1 MLKCIQLLHDHST
14 HDERAWRLRREN
26 IRPMRGLYRRR
37 TLQAGAA
44 SNAMNEG
51 EIMRRNVWMTAAAL
65 VCFGAMGARAGT
77 PPGITLHQSVLPLGS
92 AVRVTGRADPAAIV
106 HFQVALRMRGMAE
119 LSARVARG
127 EHVSRDELAR
137 SYLPAKADYQAVVG
151 WLQSAGLSVDRVFG
165 SRLTVEASGR
175 VADVARVLQAHFSR
189 VTTEGREFLSA
200 DTAPHVPS
208 GLSAIV
214 LSINGLQPQLHAMP
228 AHVFHAGAPMRRGMQ
243 AESAGSTPYY
253 PSDLLAAYG
262 ANGVS
267 STGAGAT
274 TAIVI
279 DTFPNTSD
287 LTSFWNTTGVSQS
300 LSNIQMIQAVSGTL
314 PAPSGEETLDTEYAS
329 SIAPSSQVRV
339 YAAQSLAFAN
349 LDTAFQTVIND
360 MQNGVGITEVSI
372 SLGACESGV
381 PSGELDT
388 DDNFFATMSSLGA
401 TVVVSTGD
409 SGSDECGDGSAT
421 PAFFST
427 SPNVTAIGGTTLQL
441 DGSDTI
447 TSETGWSGSG
457 GGVSTH
463 FAVPAYQSGL
473 GYAMR
478 AVPDVSADADPNTGV
493 LIILNGSS
501 EQIGGTSL
509 AAPTWAGLL
518 ALANSGRIAAGGSSL
533 GGLNST
539 LYGLSGT
546 ANFNDIVS
554 GSNGAYS
561 AGTGYDLVTGLG
573 SPAFG
578 NLYGTLLSQ

>member
-1 MLKCIQLLHDHST
+1 
-14 HDERAWRLRREN
+14 
-26 IRPMRGLYRRR
+26 
-37 TLQAGAA
+37 
-44 SNAMNEG
+44 MNEG